1 MNRTNSRD
9 DIFMPFS
16 LHHPEVEAILLKPKN
31 RISLG
36 EASWLLGLDADEMR
50 DDANSLILSQME
62 VQKNKTYGAL
72 TENDTVNPYV
82 INNALIMLSG
92 NFADSD
98 GTTSRI
104 LERLL
109 RQTPDF
115 LRYNR
120 ISLSGNLPHSPIA
133 AAIYRC
139 YGLSPQKLIDL
150 LLDEEISTGGRQIA
164 AEMTGNIGANLR
176 RQSDGKGREVYEEL
190 CQALKEAF
198 LRYISEPSSDSRLD
212 KDTLSRLVDVLS
224 TVGVYDESMQ
234 IPLIVERLYREGRI
248 DENIVTE
255 EDALDGLDGN
265 GWECPE
271 PVTNI
276 KQLLFETVEMDVHCR

>member
-1 MNRTNSRD
+1 MS
-9 DIFMPFS
+9 FS
-16 LHHPEVEAILLKPKN
+16 LHHPEVEDILRKPKN

-36 EASWLLGLDADEMR
+36 EASWLLELDADEMR
-50 DDANSLILSQME
+50 DDANALILSQME
-62 VQKNKTYGAL
+62 IQKNKTYDAL
-72 TENDTVNPYV
+72 TKDDTVNPYV

-120 ISLSGNLPHSPIA
+120 ISLSGNLTHAPIA

-150 LLDEEISTGGRQIA
+150 LLDVGISTDGRQIA

-176 RQSDGKGREVYEEL
+176 RQSEGKGREVYEKL

-198 LRYISEPSSDSRLD
+198 FRYMSEPASDSRLD
-212 KDTLSRLVDVLS
+212 KDILSRLADVLS

-234 IPLIVERLYREGRI
+234 IPLIVGRLYREGRI

-271 PVTNI
+271 PITNI
-276 KQLLFETVEMDVHCR
+276 KQLLFETMEMDVHCR